1 MKTHII
7 SAIAVMALSGCASAL
22 KLENVAG
29 TWSCPRIDGVC
40 ADTSAIDAGLT
51 DRAATG
57 SAIVGVGEA
66 VGAQFMTISAEGER
80 AYQPISTLART
91 MDEVA
96 RIVLAPTVDSSGHY
110 HGARELFAVMKNG
123 SWVET
128 PVSPEP
134 ATGPALLTQPKK
146 SNDTEQVK
154 TDPADERPS
163 ETASLS
169 NRTVTSHRRVVTRTA
184 PPTPTLSPRAPRLA
198 EADDAQ

>member
-7 SAIAVMALSGCASAL
+7 SIVAVMALSGCASAL

-51 DRAATG
+51 GRAATQG
-57 SAIVGVGEA
+57 AISGVGKT
-66 VGAQFMTISAEGER
+66 VGSHFMTISAQGEQ

-91 MDEVA
+91 KDEIA
-96 RIVLAPTVDSSGHY
+96 RIVLAPTVDNSGHY

-128 PVSPEP
+128 PIAPE
-134 ATGPALLTQPKK
+134 TKLEPALLTQPRK
-146 SNDTEQVK
+146 NEDTERVN
-154 TDPADERPS
+154 ADGADQRPS
-163 ETASLS
+163 ETASFS
-169 NRTVTSHRRVVTRTA
+169 AGPVTPHRRVVTRTT
-184 PPTPTLSPRAPRLA
+184 PPTPNLSPRALRFA
-198 EADDAQ
+198 EADDAE